1 MKYGT
6 LLLQILP
13 TNLAVFSS
21 AAGHASTSF
30 CAHEEARAP
39 LEAGPPALERSG
51 RAIPCAE

>member
-1 MKYGT
+1 MEPFCYK
-6 LLLQILP
+6 LCP

-30 CAHEEARAP
+30 CAHKEARAL

-51 RAIPCAE
+51 RAIPSAE